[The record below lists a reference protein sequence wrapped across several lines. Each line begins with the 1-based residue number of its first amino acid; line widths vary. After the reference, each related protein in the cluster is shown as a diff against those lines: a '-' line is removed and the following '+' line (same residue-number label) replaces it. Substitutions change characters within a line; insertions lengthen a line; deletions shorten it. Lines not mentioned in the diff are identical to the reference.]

1 MTGQKLDPL
10 RRQMFETDEKIIRLL
25 EERAAFAREVG
36 KIKEEEG
43 LDVYDPARESILLG
57 DLEKTV
63 KEGILPGEGLKSI
76 FREIIS
82 ACRELQKPVT
92 VACLGPAA
100 TFAHLAAQ
108 SRFGASTTYSFQP
121 TISRVFDEMERDRV
135 SLGVVPIENTFEGS
149 VNFTLDRLIHT
160 PLKIIGEIYQ
170 RISHCLLSA
179 ETGLEKI
186 NKIYSHPQAIAQCQ
200 EWLKRKLPEAEY
212 VDVSSTAAAA
222 VLALKEPGVGA
233 IGSILAASAYGLS
246 VLAEEIQDHPSNT
259 TRFIVLG
266 KKTPVPTGNDKT
278 SIIFGTPH
286 SPGALYCALG
296 AFAARE
302 INLMKIESYPLK
314 DRMWEYLFFADFG
327 GHEND
332 EIIEDCLNDLKSMT
346 TFVKVL
352 GSYPKAG
359 GSL

>member
-1 MTGQKLDPL
+1 MTEETLGPVRK
-10 RRQMFETDEKIIRLL
+10 RMSETDEKIIRLL
-25 EERAAFAREVG
+25 EQRADLAREVG
-36 KIKEEEG
+36 KIKQNNG
-43 LDVYDPARESILLG
+43 VDVYDPARESLLLG
-57 DLEKTV
+57 ELEKWAKDDV
-63 KEGILPGEGLKSI
+63 LPVVYLKAI

-100 TFAHLAAQ
+100 TFSHLAAQ
-108 SRFGASTTYSFQP
+108 SHFGASTAFVFHP
-121 TISRVFDEMERDRV
+121 TISQVFDEMERGRV

-160 PLKIIGEIYQ
+160 PLKVIGEIYQ
-170 RISHCLLSA
+170 RISHCLLST
-179 ETGLEKI
+179 ETGLERI
-186 NKIYSHPQAIAQCQ
+186 RKIYSHPQAFAQCQ
-200 EWLKRKLPEAEY
+200 DWLRRKLPDAEY

-222 VLALKEPGVGA
+222 GLALKEKGTGA
-233 IGSILAASAYGLS
+233 IGSVLAASAYGLGI
-246 VLAEEIQDHPSNT
+246 LAEEIQDHASNT

-266 KKTPVPTGNDKT
+266 SKTPAPTGKDKT
-278 SIIFGTPH
+278 SIIFGTAH
-286 SPGALYCALG
+286 SPGALYRALG

-327 GHEND
+327 GHETD
-332 EIIEDCLNDLKSMT
+332 GIIKDCLAELKGMT

-352 GSYPKAG
+352 GSYPRAG
-359 GSL
+359 ESL

>member
-1 MTGQKLDPL
+1 MTGQKFDHI
-10 RRQMFETDEKIIRLL
+10 RRQMSETDEKIIRLL
-25 EERAAFAREVG
+25 EERARLAKEVG

-43 LDVYDPARESILLG
+43 LDVYDPARESVLLG
-57 DLEKTV
+57 DLEKSAKGGV
-63 KEGILPGEGLKSI
+63 LPEQYLKPI

-100 TFAHLAAQ
+100 SFTYLAAQ
-108 SRFGASTTYSFQP
+108 SHFGGSTTYAFQSS
-121 TISRVFDEMERDRV
+121 ISQVFDEMERGRI

-160 PLKIIGEIYQ
+160 PLKVIGEIYQ
-170 RISHCLLSA
+170 RISHCLLSR
-179 ETGLEKI
+179 ENGLEKI
-186 NKIYSHPQAIAQCQ
+186 TKIYSHPQAFAQCQ
-200 EWLKRKLPEAEY
+200 EWLKRKLPDAEY

-222 VLALKEPGVGA
+222 KLALNEQGVGA
-233 IGSILAASAYGLS
+233 IGSILAASVYGLG
-246 VLAEEIQDHPSNT
+246 VLAEEIQDHPANT

-266 KKTPVPTGNDKT
+266 NKTPAPTGKDKT

-286 SPGALYCALG
+286 SPGALYRALG
-296 AFAARE
+296 TFAERE

-314 DRMWEYLFFADFG
+314 DRLWEYLFFADFG

-332 EIIEDCLNDLKSMT
+332 RIIEDCLKELRGMT

-359 GSL
+359 GSI